1 MEYIE
6 INGGNK
12 LEGSVKIAGAKNA
25 GLPIIMAS
33 ILSSSKTIL
42 KNIPNLTDIDNGL
55 LLLKDL
61 GFQIAKQ
68 MESLEAGTQTI
79 SIFPS
84 EKINHE
90 VNIEVAS
97 SMRASIWALG
107 PMIAR
112 YNEAIIPSPGG
123 CNLGARS
130 IDMHIDALQ
139 KMGAKIDVKDGKI
152 FGRCTARL
160 EAIDYEFYKVSV
172 GATANILMAATLAH
186 GTTTLSNCAIEPEI
200 TDLANF
206 LLSIG
211 AKIFGIGTPDL
222 TIVGVEVLQGS
233 EYRIIPDRL
242 EASTYAV
249 AASITKGDVIIE
261 NINPNIMS
269 NIIEYLCKID
279 VEVYRENSKLRIISK
294 NIILPT
300 NIKTGPYPDFPT
312 DMQAQFSALLTLA
325 KGTSQIDETIFENRF
340 AHLNELNKM
349 GADIKI
355 LNNQKWIING
365 VKKLYGARL
374 FANDLRG
381 SASLI
386 LAALGAEGV
395 STIHNLEYLDRGYAN
410 LEKKLFSLG
419 AEIKRVRENLYCNVN
434 NASNF

>member
-6 INGGNK
+6 INGGNR

-33 ILSSSKTIL
+33 ILASNKTIL
-42 KNIPNLTDIDNGL
+42 KNIPTLTDIDNVIL
-55 LLLKDL
+55 ILKDL
-61 GFQIAKQ
+61 GFQITRRV
-68 MESLEAGTQTI
+68 ESLEAGTQTI

-84 EKINHE
+84 DKINYE
-90 VNIEVAS
+90 ISSKAAS

-112 YNEAIIPSPGG
+112 YNEAIIPLPGG

-152 FGRCTARL
+152 FGRCTGRL
-160 EAIDYEFYKVSV
+160 KAIDYEFYKVSV

-211 AKIFGIGTPDL
+211 AKISGIGTQTL
-222 TIVGVEVLQGS
+222 TIVCVDDLQGS

-242 EASTYAV
+242 EAATYAV
-249 AASITKGDVIIE
+249 AASITKGDIIIE
-261 NINPNIMS
+261 NIDHSIMT
-269 NIIEYLCKID
+269 NIIEYLSKIGI
-279 VEVYRENSKLRIISK
+279 EVYIK
-294 NIILPT
+294 NNIFRVTSSNVILPI
-300 NIKTGPYPDFPT
+300 NISTAPYPGFPT
-312 DMQAQFSALLTLA
+312 DMQSQFSALLTLA
-325 KGTSQIDETIFENRF
+325 KGSSQIEETIFENRF
-340 AHLNELNKM
+340 VHLYELNKM
-349 GADIKI
+349 GANIKI

-365 VKKLYGARL
+365 VERLSGAKLV
-374 FANDLRG
+374 ANDLRG
-381 SASLI
+381 AASLI
-386 LAALGAEGV
+386 LAALAADGI
-395 STIHNLEYLDRGYAN
+395 STIYNLEYLDRGYAN
-410 LEKKLFSLG
+410 LENKLVKLG
-419 AEIKRVRENLYCNVN
+419 AEIKRVQPYYNTN